1 MEATQRE
8 IGKMSQKIQKSTKMK
23 YIRKMA
29 TIEINPL
36 LPKRTEVEKKY
47 KKSKIDRIEEFV
59 EK

>member
-8 IGKMSQKIQKSTKMK
+8 IGKMYQKIQKTKMK